1 MAVGLYGVN
10 KLADVTIDDVD
21 ILYAFSPSREEIGDV
36 QLRPLFNSITNSD
49 FRKLIGADGM
59 YKLRLPANIF
69 NKLGYY
75 SILIKPKTFQTTVLD
90 CSYVVTNDNNQLN
103 ISKKGIVIPS
113 LQFSR
118 NNSLVGYQI
127 EYFDTNDVKI
137 NNLTR
142 IITSSDLVS
151 VNVNNNTVNQ
161 GATTYVLD
169 PAGTILFLTVTP
181 DQGSLIS
188 NNVKVDI
195 GQKNQKVLISNTFFD
210 PFYVEVEM
218 VDQTIKTL
226 SYALY
231 GNSTRDLQSGIL
243 TYFNDKNY
251 IYRQYNLFTQKSAF
265 EYGNIDVREQRT
277 ITNFDQD
284 FQRISQGIVD

>member
-10 KLADVTIDDVD
+10 KLADVSIDDVD
-21 ILYAFSPSREEIGDV
+21 ILYAYSPSREEIGDI
-36 QLRPLFNSITNSD
+36 QLKPLFNSITNSD

-59 YKLRLPANIF
+59 YKLRLPASVF

-75 SILIKPKTFQTTVLD
+75 SILIKPKTFQTTILD

-113 LQFSR
+113 LQFSK
-118 NNSLVGYQI
+118 NNSLVGYSI
-127 EYFDTNDVKI
+127 EYFDSNDVKI
-137 NNLTR
+137 NNLSR

-151 VNVNNNTVNQ
+151 INVNNNTVNQ

-195 GQKNQKVLISNTFFD
+195 GQKNQKILISNTYFD

-231 GNSTRDLQSGIL
+231 GNSTRDLQNGIL
-243 TYFNDKNY
+243 TYFNDDNL
-251 IYRQYNLFTQKSAF
+251 IYRQYNLYTRKSQF
-265 EYGNIDVREQRT
+265 EVGNIDVREERT
-277 ITNFDQD
+277 ITNFNQD
-284 FQRISQGIVD
+284 FNTLSTGAAE

>member
-1 MAVGLYGVN
+1 MAIGLYGVN

-21 ILYAFSPSREEIGDV
+21 ILYAYSPSREEVGDI
-36 QLRPLFNSITNSD
+36 QFKPLFNAITNSD
-49 FRKLIGADGM
+49 FRKLIGADGL
-59 YKLRLPANIF
+59 YKLRLPANVF

-75 SILIKPKTFQTTVLD
+75 SILIKPKTFQTTILD

-103 ISKKGIVIPS
+103 ISKKGIIIPS

-127 EYFDTNDVKI
+127 EYFDANDVKI
-137 NNLTR
+137 NNLSR

-151 VNVNNNTVNQ
+151 INVNNNTVTQ

-169 PAGTILFLTVTP
+169 PAGSVLFLTVTP
-181 DQGSLIS
+181 DQGSLIT
-188 NNVKVDI
+188 NNVRVDI
-195 GQKNQKVLISNTFFD
+195 GQKNQKILITNTYFD
-210 PFYVEVEM
+210 PFYLEVEM

-231 GNSTRDLQSGIL
+231 GNSTRDLQNGIL
-243 TYFNDKNY
+243 TYFNDENL
-251 IYRQYNLFTQKSAF
+251 IYKQYNLYTKKTDF
-265 EYGNIDVREQRT
+265 EFGNIDVRESRT
-277 ITNFDQD
+277 ITNFNQD
-284 FQRISQGIVD
+284 FTAISSGTVQ

>member
-1 MAVGLYGVN
+1 MAVGIYGVN
-10 KLADVTIDDVD
+10 KLADASIDDVD
-21 ILYAFSPSREEIGDV
+21 ILYAYSSSREEIGDV

-59 YKLRLPANIF
+59 YKLRLPANVF

-75 SILIKPKTFQTTVLD
+75 SILIKPKTFQTTILD

-103 ISKKGIVIPS
+103 ISKKGIVIPA

-127 EYFDTNDVKI
+127 EYFDNNDVKI

-151 VNVNNNTVNQ
+151 INVNNNTVNQ

-169 PAGTILFLTVTP
+169 PAGTILFLTVSP

-188 NNVKVDI
+188 NNVRVDI

-210 PFYVEVEM
+210 PFYVEIEM

-231 GNSTRDLQSGIL
+231 GNSTRDLRNGIL
-243 TYFNDKNY
+243 TYFNDQNF
-251 IYRQYNLFTQKSAF
+251 IYKQYNLFTKKTDF
-265 EYGNIDVREQRT
+265 EFGNIDVREERT
-277 ITNFDQD
+277 ITILI
-284 FQRISQGIVD
+284 RILNKFLEEI

>member
-1 MAVGLYGVN
+1 MAVGVYGIN
-10 KLADVTIDDVD
+10 RLADVGIDDVD
-21 ILYAFSPSREEIGDV
+21 IFYAYSPSREQIGDV
-36 QLRPLFNSITNSD
+36 QLQPLFNAITNSD

-59 YKLRLPANIF
+59 YKLRLPANVF
-69 NKLGYY
+69 NKLGFY
-75 SILIKPKTFQTTVLD
+75 SILIKPKTFQTTILD

-127 EYFDTNDVKI
+127 EYFDSNDVKI
-137 NNLTR
+137 NNLSR

-151 VNVNNNTVNQ
+151 INVNNNTVNQ

-169 PAGTILFLTVTP
+169 PAGSILFLTVTP
-181 DQGSLIS
+181 DQPSLIS
-188 NNVKVDI
+188 NNVPVDI
-195 GQKNQKVLISNTFFD
+195 GQKNQKILLTNTFFD
-210 PFYVEVEM
+210 PFYVEIEM

-231 GNSTRDLQSGIL
+231 GNSTRDLETGIL
-243 TYFNDKNY
+243 TYFNEDNF
-251 IYRQYNLFTQKSAF
+251 IYRQYNLFTRKSTF
-265 EYGNIDVREQRT
+265 TNGNIDVREQRT
-277 ITNFDQD
+277 ITNFNQE
-284 FQRISQGIVD
+284 FTNVSQGLVL